1 MRENPSGK
9 NLLEIAREVLKN
21 ELIPALPTEQRYSA
35 LMIANAMAI
44 VMRQLEADGVDKEND
59 VNLRHARELAGQ
71 IRCGAAADRKT
82 WQALYDTARKRVAE
96 SNPKYL

>member
-9 NLLEIAREVLKN
+9 DLLDIAREVLRE
-21 ELIPALPTEQRYSA
+21 ELIPALPADKKYSA

-44 VMRQLEADGVDKEND
+44 VMRQIE
-59 VNLRHARELAGQ
+59 AGQ
-71 IRCGAAADRKT
+71 ETDVSRLELKTLAERIRSGGVEGRET
-82 WQALYDTARKRVAE
+82 WQALRKTALGKVAE